1 MKIIF
6 LDIDGVLNYD
16 LWYQSERYKEIFQNG
31 TELDI
36 DPLCAERINKICKET
51 NAKIVVSSDWR
62 YNWKECL
69 NRLKNSG
76 LDITNIIGKTS
87 EFDKL
92 DFNYP
97 SLRSKEIDEWLKNAD
112 NIEHYMIIDDI
123 DDFTDEQ
130 LLHASCTSSFEGLTE
145 NDTNEIIN
153 FLNR

>member
-36 DPLCAERINKICKET
+36 DPLCTERINKICKET

-62 YNWKECL
+62 YEWGECL
-69 NRLKNSG
+69 RRLYNSG

-87 EFDKL
+87 ELDKL
-92 DFNYP
+92 DLNYP
-97 SLRSKEIDEWLKNAD
+97 SLRSKEIDEWLKFAN
-112 NIEHYMIIDDI
+112 NIENYIIIDDI

-130 LLHASCTSSFEGLTE
+130 MLHASCTNPFYGITDE
-145 NDTNEIIN
+145 DMNEYIE
-153 FLNR
+153 FLNQ